1 VERPKASVAEM
12 LGEFARE
19 FALLLLVFVPL
30 DVLFKDP
37 REPFF
42 WIGIAVTL
50 VICVILF
57 TGGVWIERR
66 RRE

>member
-1 VERPKASVAEM
+1 M

-19 FALLLLVFVPL
+19 LALLLLVFVPL
-30 DVLFKDP
+30 DVLFNGE

-42 WIGIAVTL
+42 WIGIAATL
-50 VICVILF
+50 VICAVLF

-66 RRE
+66 RSE

>member
-1 VERPKASVAEM
+1 MDRPKASVAEM

-30 DVLFKDP
+30 DVLFKDE
-37 REPFF
+37 REPYF

-50 VICVILF
+50 VICAILF

-66 RRE
+66 RQE